1 LDQIEASLV
10 ISQGITNTSLLSS
23 KASLAVMRVHDLSP
37 ASVIR
42 VHLESAAIIS
52 FLIGKLYGV
61 QIVLNGKIETTAP
74 PVFIIS
80 SYKAL
85 FVKG

>member
-1 LDQIEASLV
+1 V
-10 ISQGITNTSLLSS
+10 ISPGITNTSLLSS
-23 KASLAVMRVHDLSP
+23 NASLAVIRVPDLSH

-42 VHLESAAIIS
+42 VHLERQAIIS

-74 PVFIIS
+74 SDFIIS
-80 SYKAL
+80 S
-85 FVKG
+85 